1 MTNETHFPWEHAPRR
16 WGNTT
21 YGKNRRGYQPKRVY
35 PKDVVVRQVLLLL
48 SQEELDA
55 LIRIGNGNRQD
66 GARRLIREHLAREHL
81 AREEEQAK
89 VENPAAVKEDARKED
104 WE

>member
-21 YGKNRRGYQPKRVY
+21 YGKNRRGYKPKRVY

-66 GARRLIREHLAREHL
+66 GARRLIREHLARE
-81 AREEEQAK
+81 EEQAK